1 MQADARQFPAKF
13 ETLAAQGVDA
23 ATVAATALA
32 DWRKVEAQLS
42 PIIGK
47 VGMSALFKRS
57 IHLSSGSFPWLSAA
71 FDNGG
76 PDAAAFTALHDLL
89 LKQTVADA
97 AAANALVL
105 QTFSDLLYSLIG
117 GALTARIME
126 PADRARPGGPPLQDP
141 LP

>member
-1 MQADARQFPAKF
+1 MQADASRLPAKF
-13 ETLAAQGVDA
+13 ETLAAQGADA
-23 ATVAATALA
+23 EMVAAAALA
-32 DWRKVEAQLS
+32 DWQKVETQLS

-57 IHLSSGSFPWLSAA
+57 IHLSSFSFPWLSAA

-76 PDAAAFTALHDLL
+76 PDAAALTALHDLMS
-89 LKQTVADA
+89 KQSAVDA
-97 AAANALVL
+97 AAANAGVL

-117 GALTARIME
+117 GALTARIMQ
-126 PADRARPGGPPLQDP
+126 PVNRAPPGGPPLQHP

>member
-1 MQADARQFPAKF
+1 MQADARRLPAKF
-13 ETLAAQGVDA
+13 ETLAAQGADA
-23 ATVAATALA
+23 EMVAAAALA
-32 DWRKVEAQLS
+32 DWHKVETQLS

-57 IHLSSGSFPWLSAA
+57 IHLGSGSFPWLSAA

-76 PDAAAFTALHDLL
+76 PDAAALTALHDLL
-89 LKQTVADA
+89 LKQSAVDA
-97 AAANALVL
+97 AAANAVVL

-126 PADRARPGGPPLQDP
+126 PAARARPGGPPSQDP